1 MEPDV
6 IDKLILLNQRF
17 YQTFADQFSSTRGQ
31 LQPGVKLILQDL
43 APDINILD
51 LGCGNGEFIL
61 SIIKNHHKGIYV
73 GIDSSLELLKI
84 AAAKVHQGDQSNQRK
99 YKELISS
106 KQKMITITSEKLKI
120 FLINADITDENWLRY
135 VPQKSFDHIVAFAV
149 LHHIPGNCI
158 RKQIF
163 SNVYRMLAPH
173 GQFILSV
180 WQFLNSSRLKKRIQ
194 PWETIELSKSDVDSG
209 DYILDWRHGGYA
221 LRYVHQ
227 FDPRELEILANKCG
241 FCVKR
246 TFYSDGEMGNLGLYQ
261 IWEPILDD
269 YT

>member
-84 AAAKVHQGDQSNQRK
+84 AAAKVHQGDQSNQQK

-120 FLINADITDENWLRY
+120 FLINADITDEN
-135 VPQKSFDHIVAFAV
+135 
-149 LHHIPGNCI
+149 
-158 RKQIF
+158 
-163 SNVYRMLAPH
+163 
-173 GQFILSV
+173 
-180 WQFLNSSRLKKRIQ
+180 
-194 PWETIELSKSDVDSG
+194 
-209 DYILDWRHGGYA
+209 
-221 LRYVHQ
+221 
-227 FDPRELEILANKCG
+227 
-241 FCVKR
+241 
-246 TFYSDGEMGNLGLYQ
+246 
-261 IWEPILDD
+261 
-269 YT
+269 

>member
-1 MEPDV
+1 VKPYV
-6 IDKLILLNQRF
+6 IDKLINLNQRF

-31 LQPGVKLILQDL
+31 LQPGVKRISQDL

-61 SIIKNHHKGIYV
+61 SIMKNHHKGIYV

-84 AAAKVHQGDQSNQRK
+84 AASKVHQGDQSTHQK
-99 YKELISS
+99 YKDLISS
-106 KQKMITITSEKLKI
+106 KDKMVTITFEKLKI
-120 FLINADITDENWLRY
+120 FLINADITNENWSRSF
-135 VPQKSFDHIVAFAV
+135 PQKSFDLIVAFAV
-149 LHHIPGNCI
+149 LHHIPGNRI
-158 RKQIF
+158 RKQIL
-163 SNVYRMLAPH
+163 SNVSKMLAPH

-194 PWETIELSKSDVDSG
+194 PWEKIELSKSDVDSG

-241 FCVKR
+241 FYVKR
-246 TFYSDGEMGNLGLYQ
+246 TFFSDGEGGNLGLYQ